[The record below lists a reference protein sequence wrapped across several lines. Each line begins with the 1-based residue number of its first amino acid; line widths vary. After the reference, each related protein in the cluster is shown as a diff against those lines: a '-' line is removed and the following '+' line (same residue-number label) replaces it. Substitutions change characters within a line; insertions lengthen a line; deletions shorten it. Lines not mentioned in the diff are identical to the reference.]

1 MFCSGGDRAIFAQA
15 EIVGKSAPTP
25 VALWGSPSDG
35 VEWSGVHRG
44 FPYVINRREPH
55 ARSPQKDA
63 SQKAFTLAIDRAP
76 RTGTLLRSTRDWE
89 STGKGSTGLEGGRCW
104 VNKIRSLWRRKS
116 AGVCG
121 VYVRAC
127 HPPVDTTGCRQPQPG
142 CCEVDYYVLRN
153 HARSRLVRA
162 VQRSKRTRGAADDAV
177 FIGNH
182 QNHVF
187 LLLLQVKNAV
197 AVVWMNRYG
206 LSIFPKMFL
215 ALTDLRS

>member
-44 FPYVINRREPH
+44 FPYVIDRREPH

-116 AGVCG
+116 AGN
-121 VYVRAC
+121 
-127 HPPVDTTGCRQPQPG
+127 TL
-142 CCEVDYYVLRN
+142 E
-153 HARSRLVRA
+153 
-162 VQRSKRTRGAADDAV
+162 SKVT
-177 FIGNH
+177 
-182 QNHVF
+182 
-187 LLLLQVKNAV
+187 V
-197 AVVWMNRYG
+197 AVSEPYRSFPLHHQKAA
-206 LSIFPKMFL
+206 LSAGP
-215 ALTDLRS
+215 R